1 MRQVALALSVM
12 VFVLGACRVTGT
24 VTPPAPD
31 LPVNTELPVATQA
44 PLDTEVPVIAEVPSM
59 GSTRKSEADGM
70 TLVFV
75 PGGEF
80 TMGSDASGY
89 ANERPVHSVFLES
102 YWIDQTEVTNAMFG
116 AFVAQAGYQ
125 TDAERAGSSRGYNTN
140 TGKGERTEGA
150 DWEHPLGPD
159 SDLSDLAEHPVV
171 HVSWNDARAYCQWAG
186 RRLLT
191 EAEWEKAARGTDG
204 RIFPW
209 GNEFD
214 GTRLNSADVNLGAGR
229 GNNSF
234 DDGFQLTSPVGS
246 YLQGASPYG
255 ALDMVGNAWE
265 WVSDWADEAYYQS
278 SPSAN
283 PGGPDAGEYRIL
295 RGGSWHDPEDGNR
308 AAYRGWATPED
319 TDITLGF
326 RCGLTS

>member
-1 MRQVALALSVM
+1 MKQVALVLSVM

-59 GSTRKSEADGM
+59 GSTRMSEADGM

-80 TMGSDASGY
+80 TMGSDVSGY

-150 DWEHPLGPD
+150 DWEHPL
-159 SDLSDLAEHPVV
+159 
-171 HVSWNDARAYCQWAG
+171 ARF
-186 RRLLT
+186 R
-191 EAEWEKAARGTDG
+191 
-204 RIFPW
+204 
-209 GNEFD
+209 
-214 GTRLNSADVNLGAGR
+214 
-229 GNNSF
+229 
-234 DDGFQLTSPVGS
+234 PVGS
-246 YLQGASPYG
+246 RRASGGACLVERCAS
-255 ALDMVGNAWE
+255 LLSVGRAPP
-265 WVSDWADEAYYQS
+265 ADRGRMGES
-278 SPSAN
+278 R
-283 PGGPDAGEYRIL
+283 PGHRRQDL
-295 RGGSWHDPEDGNR
+295 S
-308 AAYRGWATPED
+308 
-319 TDITLGF
+319 LGQ
-326 RCGLTS
+326 